1 MNIAMSTIDV
11 SYAHLGNICKLA
23 IYTGYTFPIQ
33 AYLILLYFD
42 LLHFA
47 YIAFYNKLKVCG
59 NPAWSK
65 AIGAIFLTALHY
77 FF

>member
-1 MNIAMSTIDV
+1 MSTDV

-33 AYLILLYFD
+33 AYFFLLHFD

-47 YIAFYNKLKVCG
+47 YIAIFNKLKVCG
-59 NPAWSK
+59 SPAWSK
-65 AIGAIFLTALHY
+65 AIGAIFPTAL